1 MIKNFEVPS
10 HISNHVEKVI
20 LSEGMKWTF
29 RRYTISPESTKQFN
43 KKYKISKKIGNYK
56 ILEKCWFQKVILS
69 KDQFDKDLFR
79 EMKSL
84 QDFIALKVIEKP
96 VEVVRVYTNIFLY
109 SSKNGISQPHVDIE
123 DDNYISCVY
132 YVNNS
137 SGDTI
142 IFDDQKNIVKSIPPK
157 KGTGVLFDSNM
168 LHSGSYPKDENEPRF
183 VMNFL
188 FRCV

>member
-1 MIKNFEVPS
+1 MKTFEVPPY
-10 HISNHVEKVI
+10 IANHVEKII

-29 RRYTISPESTKQFN
+29 RRYTISPDSTKKFN
-43 KKYKISKKIGNYK
+43 KKYKISKKIGSSK

-69 KDQFDKDLFR
+69 KDQYDKELFR
-79 EMKSL
+79 EIKQL
-84 QDFIALKVIEKP
+84 QDFIALKIIEKP
-96 VEVVRVYTNIFLY
+96 VEVVRVYANIFLY
-109 SSKNGISQPHVDIE
+109 SSENGVSQPHVDIE
-123 DDNYISCVY
+123 ESNYISCVY

-142 IFDDQKNIVKSIPPK
+142 IFDDQKNIVKSVSPK

-168 LHSGSYPKDENEPRF
+168 LHSGSYPKKENEPRF

-188 FRCV
+188 FRYV